1 MNPNFPITIA
11 REESKSLEMIRL
23 RTEATKAKRPAFSR
37 ASDFALLLLPVLC
50 GVAFTYL
57 HDMGATP
64 RTMAIAVGLFVV
76 GLGASLAVLRGV
88 EAVEAWEE
96 QNPSWGA

>member
-1 MNPNFPITIA
+1 MNTNFPITIA
-11 REESKSLEMIRL
+11 RDESKNLEMIRL
-23 RTEATKAKRPAFSR
+23 KTAATKAKRAPFSR
-37 ASDFALLLLPVLC
+37 ASDFALLLVTVLT
-50 GVAFTYL
+50 GVAFSYL

-76 GLGASLAVLRGV
+76 GIGASLAVLRGV
-88 EAVEAWEE
+88 EAVEEWEE